1 MFYSMLYS
9 MYFITEFLDFN
20 TQKKCNMSKKQT
32 ELPLNDRDVLVV
44 VEKGKVEL
52 YYGGRPFSA
61 AIYYKDEDRLELP
74 SSVPS
79 FRSLKKI
86 VKDTKDS

>member
-1 MFYSMLYS
+1 
-9 MYFITEFLDFN
+9 
-20 TQKKCNMSKKQT
+20 MSKKQT
-32 ELPLNDRDVLVV
+32 ELPLNDRDVLVI
-44 VEKGKVEL
+44 VENGKVEL
-52 YYGGRPFSA
+52 YYGSRPYSA

-86 VKDTKDS
+86 VKDASER